1 MGIDSDMQDSL
12 SQYLLFSLDEL
23 YAIEI
28 KYVVEVL
35 EYTKISK
42 IPRTPSYMAGI
53 INNRGKIVPIIDI
66 RKQFGMGDRVVDEDE
81 KKRNKGVNISNIIIL
96 TLVYEGDE
104 FNLGI
109 LVDYV
114 NEVLELDPFSI
125 DDAPKIG
132 SGFNSKFI
140 SGIGKSNNKFI
151 IILDVE
157 NLFDVRELSRF
168 RNTTIYDPEHQQ
180 Q

>member
-1 MGIDSDMQDSL
+1 MRI
-12 SQYLLFSLDEL
+12 
-23 YAIEI
+23 
-28 KYVVEVL
+28 
-35 EYTKISK
+35 
-42 IPRTPSYMAGI
+42 
-53 INNRGKIVPIIDI
+53 
-66 RKQFGMGDRVVDEDE
+66 E

>member
-1 MGIDSDMQDSL
+1 MGMDSDMQDSL

-81 KKRNKGVNISNIIIL
+81 KREI
-96 TLVYEGDE
+96 
-104 FNLGI
+104 
-109 LVDYV
+109 
-114 NEVLELDPFSI
+114 
-125 DDAPKIG
+125 
-132 SGFNSKFI
+132 
-140 SGIGKSNNKFI
+140 
-151 IILDVE
+151 
-157 NLFDVRELSRF
+157 RELIF
-168 RNTTIYDPEHQQ
+168 QILLY
-180 Q
+180 